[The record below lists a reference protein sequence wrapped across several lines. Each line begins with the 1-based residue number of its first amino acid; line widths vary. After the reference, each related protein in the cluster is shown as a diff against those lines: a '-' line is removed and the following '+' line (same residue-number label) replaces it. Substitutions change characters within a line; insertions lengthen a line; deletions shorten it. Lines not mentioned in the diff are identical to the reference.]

1 MFRTERLPKY
11 TPRQSIWRWVRTH
24 RAPRGI
30 TRGVRSDIIACT
42 VITPVAIIITYACL
56 YSSDYYN
63 EKKFVLLPA
72 ARWTSLSLLIMIGI
86 MLIGYYLW
94 VYSVIRMHSRMW
106 YNWWQR
112 DCVVRYIPPSNTQIC
127 CHPPAEVANLDAAA
141 STALLLEIPS
151 AENNESESFTSIQEV
166 GSDSEVSE
174 ESEEKIENEVVAV
187 NIPEEEIITIDIPEE
202 EISHENADKETKSE
216 I

>member
-1 MFRTERLPKY
+1 
-11 TPRQSIWRWVRTH
+11 
-24 RAPRGI
+24 
-30 TRGVRSDIIACT
+30 
-42 VITPVAIIITYACL
+42 
-56 YSSDYYN
+56 
-63 EKKFVLLPA
+63 
-72 ARWTSLSLLIMIGI
+72 
-86 MLIGYYLW
+86 
-94 VYSVIRMHSRMW
+94 MW